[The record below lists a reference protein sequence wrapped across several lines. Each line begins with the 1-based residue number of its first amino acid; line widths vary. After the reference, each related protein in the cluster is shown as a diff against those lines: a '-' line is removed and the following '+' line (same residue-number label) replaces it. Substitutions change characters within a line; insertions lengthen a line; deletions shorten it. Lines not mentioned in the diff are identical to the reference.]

1 MAWAARKTPK
11 GCLISRLAARSLAG
25 VCLRD
30 RKEQHKRLG
39 LGTAS
44 CCESLSCHLCCP
56 KLSC

>member
-11 GCLISRLAARSLAG
+11 GCLISWLAARSLAG

-44 CCESLSCHLCCP
+44 CCESLSCHLCFP